1 MFCSV
6 VFVVVI
12 VIVYCGGK
20 TVLWLC
26 ACLCT
31 EPYNCVVVV
40 SGEVEV
46 HLIDI
51 VFVFNSHIISTLE

>member
-6 VFVVVI
+6 VFVVV

-20 TVLWLC
+20 AVLCLC

-46 HLIDI
+46 HLIDM
-51 VFVFNSHIISTLE
+51 VFVFNSQIISTLE